1 MIGGIVGLFFTMPE
15 VHLAPI
21 TNFSVDMGYLFPSFV
36 CYCGYGAI
44 SGFHAIVGSGT
55 TSKQLD
61 KETDARIVG
70 YGGMLI
76 EGASYFSIV
85 ICCIIRSRTLLQL
98 LNTKGAVLFSTEFQI
113 LCITFLY

>member
-1 MIGGIVGLFFTMPE
+1 M
-15 VHLAPI
+15 
-21 TNFSVDMGYLFPSFV
+21 FV
-36 CYCGYGAI
+36 TVAIGAI

-76 EGASYFSIV
+76 EGVLAYFSIV

-98 LNTKGAVLFSTEFQI
+98 LNTKGA
-113 LCITFLY
+113 